1 MYTLLRM
8 PVTQIL
14 VQIEI
19 GEFLPR
25 LIPLMVRVYV
35 KVGRVDR
42 AIRLLRE
49 ARVWGYL

>member
-1 MYTLLRM
+1 MFALLRM

-19 GEFLPR
+19 GEFSSR
-25 LIPLMVRVYV
+25 IIPLMVGMYV
-35 KVGRVDR
+35 KAGRVDR
-42 AIRLLRE
+42 AIRMLRE